1 MLEAKVA
8 VVMIPIP
15 RLDTGLNRDQGL
27 RQVTDKVVM
36 HITLKMGHMGAV
48 NGVDHSAIGGM
59 GLSMIGLPIKTDST
73 TERVSDEWR
82 ENTLAIIP
90 FVVAGV
96 DQFRDWFKD
105 ANTGLIIFC
114 SFACIAHQVK
124 VKM

>member
-1 MLEAKVA
+1 MSWLGTLDN
-8 VVMIPIP
+8 VVRAM
-15 RLDTGLNRDQGL
+15 
-27 RQVTDKVVM
+27 KVVM
-36 HITLKMGHMGAV
+36 L
-48 NGVDHSAIGGM
+48 
-59 GLSMIGLPIKTDST
+59 DST

-96 DQFRDWFKD
+96 DQFKDWFKD

>member
-48 NGVDHSAIGGM
+48 NGLGNMV
-59 GLSMIGLPIKTDST
+59 P
-73 TERVSDEWR
+73 
-82 ENTLAIIP
+82 
-90 FVVAGV
+90 
-96 DQFRDWFKD
+96 
-105 ANTGLIIFC
+105 
-114 SFACIAHQVK
+114 
-124 VKM
+124 